1 MAGMGAT
8 MATGR
13 AVAVAVAVA
22 VAEEAI
28 VTGDTAEGATGE
40 AATARIGI
48 KCLRFASAPNLN
60 LIEPP

>member
-1 MAGMGAT
+1 
-8 MATGR
+8 
-13 AVAVAVAVA
+13 VAVA

-60 LIEPP
+60 LIETP